1 MKWTLKII
9 EYWTE
14 NYYRLKNCELT
25 YNHNVGHV
33 KGVGY
38 SYGETLRQ
46 PDFEETLDRNWE
58 FDKALKSLN
67 NEQAFRLHYID
78 GYTIEE
84 TMNAA
89 GCSLDDIDYA
99 EYQLRNYLMEGE

>member
-1 MKWTLKII
+1 MKWTVKEI

-14 NYYRLKNCELT
+14 NYYELKNCELT
-25 YNHNVGHV
+25 YNQNMGSFR
-33 KGVGY
+33 GERY

-58 FDKALKSLN
+58 FDKALKSLDN
-67 NEQAFRLHYID
+67 DIFRLHYID

-99 EYQLRNYLMEGE
+99 EYQLRNYLMEEK